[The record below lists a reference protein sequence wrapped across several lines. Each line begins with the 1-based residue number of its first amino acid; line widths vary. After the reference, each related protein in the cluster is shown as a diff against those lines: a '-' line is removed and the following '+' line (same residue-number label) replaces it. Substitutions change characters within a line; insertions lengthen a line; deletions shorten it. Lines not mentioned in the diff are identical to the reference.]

1 MPAAFP
7 KTTFSIFMPVTLQDL
22 GWNDHFQRAFDAV
35 AKPGWMPGRL
45 IRETKINFTA
55 LLDGG
60 EDVDAVVSGKLWHD
74 AATDAELPAVGD
86 WVAIDPG
93 EAGDEAVIRSIL
105 PRQTCFSRKA
115 PGKSSAEQVLGTNV
129 DIVAVVT
136 EPGTDFNPRRME
148 RYFTLI
154 RRSGASP
161 LILLNKTDL
170 FSREEV
176 EKAMQNPAMVKNLVC
191 KEFNIRETSTESWLT
206 FEQLDNRELFDLTE
220 LKPRYGIGGCDLSST
235 TDLTCATVLFMV
247 PEDNRIYVLQMY
259 FLPEDLLEKRVRED
273 KIPYDQ
279 WYEQGLLTLTPGNK
293 VHYKYVVEWFRKV
306 QEEYDVYLFKCGY
319 DSWSAQYFVEDM
331 MNEFG
336 REVMEPVIQG
346 KKTLSGP
353 MKSLGADLEKKRII
367 YNNNPILKWC
377 LANTSVDVDKN
388 DNIQPA
394 KGNQGTRRI
403 DGMASLLDAYVTL
416 EKNMEEYVSMI

>member
-1 MPAAFP
+1 
-7 KTTFSIFMPVTLQDL
+7 MPVTLQDL

-176 EKAMQNPAMVKNLVC
+176 EKPC
-191 KEFNIRETSTESWLT
+191 RFCGSS
-206 FEQLDNRELFDLTE
+206 
-220 LKPRYGIGGCDLSST
+220 PRN
-235 TDLTCATVLFMV
+235 A
-247 PEDNRIYVLQMY
+247 P
-259 FLPEDLLEKRVRED
+259 
-273 KIPYDQ
+273 
-279 WYEQGLLTLTPGNK
+279 
-293 VHYKYVVEWFRKV
+293 
-306 QEEYDVYLFKCGY
+306 
-319 DSWSAQYFVEDM
+319 
-331 MNEFG
+331 
-336 REVMEPVIQG
+336 
-346 KKTLSGP
+346 
-353 MKSLGADLEKKRII
+353 
-367 YNNNPILKWC
+367 
-377 LANTSVDVDKN
+377 
-388 DNIQPA
+388 
-394 KGNQGTRRI
+394 
-403 DGMASLLDAYVTL
+403 
-416 EKNMEEYVSMI
+416 